1 MAAKIFRSTLA
12 AALVVLL
19 CSVGVL
25 IGITYGY
32 FDTLQR
38 DQLRDELALAAAG
51 TEKLGLAYLEGMNPG
66 RYRITWVSD
75 DGGVLYDTR
84 ADQTAMENHLDRE
97 EIRQALESGSGSA
110 VRYSATLTEKT
121 VYEAVLLRDGS
132 VLRLSA
138 STATT
143 GALLLGLLQP
153 ICVILFLAIVLSA
166 VLSHRMAKR
175 IVAPLNRLDLE
186 HPLQNDAYEELKPM
200 LEKLSR
206 QHTQIDAQ
214 LKTLRW
220 KTEQFQHI
228 TQNMREGLVLLDEKG
243 LILSINPA
251 AETLLRAGKFAIGK
265 DFLAVEASPQ
275 VRDAVNRAYLEGSG
289 ECLLERERRA
299 YRISAQRIDSDG
311 ESAGAVVLTQDVTE
325 QLAAQ
330 RTRQEFSANVSHE
343 LKTPLQSIMGSSE
356 LLEQGLV
363 KPEDTPGFARL
374 IHREAERLY
383 RLVQDIINLS
393 QLDEGAPMP
402 REQVAVLPLLRE
414 TAAGLTSAAQE
425 RQVTIAVAG
434 EDCQVSAVPRLLG
447 EIVYNLMDNAIRY
460 NVPGGSVT
468 VSCRRKGTGAV
479 LTVSDTGIGIP
490 PEHQGRV
497 FERFYRVDKS
507 HSRASGGTGLGLAI
521 VKHAAEVQGA
531 EVRLESTPGKGTTV
545 VVTFPGQEK

>member
-1 MAAKIFRSTLA
+1 MSAKIFRSTIFV
-12 AALVVLL
+12 ALVVLL

-66 RYRITWVSD
+66 RYRITWIGE

-84 ADQTAMENHLDRE
+84 ADQTTMENHLDRE

-265 DFLAVEASPQ
+265 DFLAVEASRQ

-289 ECLLERERRA
+289 ECLLEREGRT
-299 YRISAQRIDSDG
+299 YRIGAQRIDSDG

-325 QLAAQ
+325 RLQAQ
-330 RTRQEFSANVSHE
+330 RARQEFSANVSHE

-363 KPEDTPGFARL
+363 KQEDTPRFAGL
-374 IHREAERLY
+374 IRREAERLY

-414 TAAGLTSAAQE
+414 TAAGLESAAQE
-425 RQVTIAVAG
+425 RQVTIAVTG

-447 EIVYNLMDNAIRY
+447 EIVYNLMDNAVRY

-468 VSCRRKGTGAV
+468 ASCRREGTGIT

-490 PEHQGRV
+490 PEHQSRV

-521 VKHAAEVQGA
+521 VKHAAQAQGA
-531 EVRLESTPGKGTTV
+531 EVRLESQPGKGTTV
-545 VVTFPGQEK
+545 TVIFP